1 VSAEAAAWSL
11 PALERYA
18 ERPDPRQH
26 WLDPIEVALTAAP
39 SALARRLRRW
49 RRGRLVHR
57 VAALE
62 PEMLAAA
69 DPVLQRRCRGLR
81 SLMCRRGL
89 DEALVVELFALV
101 REISRRTVG
110 LRHHD
115 VQILAGLSMVW
126 GAVVEMD
133 TGEGKTLTAALP
145 AAAAAFAG
153 MPVHIVT
160 VNDYLA
166 ARDHQTLSPIYQFLG
181 LSTGV
186 VTNEMSPVEKA
197 GIYARDIVYA
207 SNKDIAF
214 DYLRD
219 RIAFG
224 FHPNFLRTRLREF
237 AGEAGGGQHVVMR
250 GLHFAIVDEA
260 DSVLID
266 EARTPLIISKE
277 TDAGEERQWAGQ
289 AFRLIE
295 DLEPDRHYRLNPEER
310 RIEVTDSGRERL
322 AEKGEAMG
330 GIWLNRIRREEGARQ
345 ALSAV
350 HLFRNG
356 EHYLVLEGKV
366 QIVDE
371 YTGRIMPDRSW
382 SDGLHQLIEFKEGCE
397 TTSRKL
403 PIARM
408 TYQRFFRRYLTLC
421 GMTGTAREV
430 SGEFWSVYR
439 LGVVRIPTNLPS
451 RRQRLGATFCAGQDE
466 KWQTIVERVKA
477 LNSAGRPVLI
487 GTRSVVASNTLSR
500 CLTDAGLDHT
510 VLNAEH
516 VAEEAGIIARA
527 GQRGRI
533 TVATNMAGRG
543 VDIAVEADLLD
554 QGGLHVI
561 LSERHDAGRID
572 RQMEGRTA
580 RRGEPGTTETV
591 LSLEDPLL
599 ELLHPR
605 LSRLLSGFRSRAL
618 QPRIGALLFHL
629 AQKRAERAHS
639 RDRKNLLA
647 QDGRLGV
654 LLAFSGGKE

>member
-1 VSAEAAAWSL
+1 MTTQAAAWSL

-26 WLDPIEVALTAAP
+26 WLDPIEGAVTAAP
-39 SALARRLRRW
+39 SALFRRVRGARLARLVRRVAVLEPELKPASDAYLA
-49 RRGRLVHR
+49 RRGRELR
-57 VAALE
+57 VA
-62 PEMLAAA
+62 M
-69 DPVLQRRCRGLR
+69 RRDGLR
-81 SLMCRRGL
+81 
-89 DEALVVELFALV
+89 DELLVKLFALI
-101 REISRRTVG
+101 REVSRRTLG

-115 VQILAGLSMVW
+115 VQILAGLSMAR

-153 MPVHIVT
+153 MPVHVVT

-166 ARDHQTLSPIYQFLG
+166 KRDHETLSPIYGFLG

-186 VTNEMSPVEKA
+186 VTSELSPPEKA
-197 GIYARDIVYA
+197 AVYGRDIVYA

-219 RIAFG
+219 RIALG
-224 FHPNFLRTRLREF
+224 FRPNFLRARLRQF
-237 AGEAGGGQHVVMR
+237 AGEAGGSQGVVMR

-260 DSVLID
+260 DSVLVD
-266 EARTPLIISKE
+266 EARTPLIISRE
-277 TDAGEERQWAGQ
+277 TDASEEQEWAEQ
-289 AFRLIE
+289 AFRLIQ
-295 DLEPDRHYRLNPEER
+295 DLEPDAHYRLRPEER
-310 RIEVTDSGRERL
+310 RIELTDAGRERL
-322 AEKGEAMG
+322 AEMGQVMG

-345 ALSAV
+345 ALSAL

-356 EHYLVLEGKV
+356 EHYLVQDGKV

-382 SDGLHQLIEFKEGCE
+382 SDGLHQLIEYKERCE

-421 GMTGTAREV
+421 GMTGTAAEV
-430 SGEFWSVYR
+430 SGELWSVYR
-439 LGVVRIPTNLPS
+439 LGVVRIPPNLPS
-451 RRQRLGATFCAGQDE
+451 RRRSFGATICASQDE
-466 KWQTIVERVKA
+466 KWRLIVERVKA
-477 LNSAGRPVLI
+477 LHSSGRPVLI
-487 GTRSVVASNTLSR
+487 GTRSVLASNRLSQI
-500 CLTDAGLDHT
+500 LADEGLEHE
-510 VLNAEH
+510 VLNAEN
-516 VAEEAGIIARA
+516 VAREAVIIAEAGR
-527 GQRGRI
+527 RGRI

-543 VDIAVEADLLD
+543 VDISVDSDLVD

-572 RQMEGRTA
+572 RQMQGRTA
-580 RRGEPGTTETV
+580 RRGEPGTTEAV
-591 LSLEDPLL
+591 LSMEDPLL
-599 ELLHPR
+599 ELLPRRLPR
-605 LSRLLSGFRSRAL
+605 LRRF
-618 QPRIGALLFHL
+618 GAALFHL
-629 AQKRAERAHS
+629 AQRRAERAHA
-639 RDRKNLLA
+639 RDRRNLLA